1 MVSSQEVLIR
11 DLFSILEREVGIQS
25 YKVIVVFTTARL
37 TGVLAEMFNSVS
49 AQTGYK
55 ALLETH
61 SRNTQKQRE
70 RSSEQFRKQRNAIL
84 FSSDVTA
91 CRMDNPSVTSV
102 LLVGLT
108 DRGRSISTASD
119 GRPALGRMARGRS
132 SWRTTRRAT

>member
-70 RSSEQFRKQRNAIL
+70 RSSEQFRKQRNVIL

-91 CRMDNPSVTSV
+91 
-102 LLVGLT
+102 
-108 DRGRSISTASD
+108 
-119 GRPALGRMARGRS
+119 
-132 SWRTTRRAT
+132 

>member
-55 ALLETH
+55 ALLEMH

-70 RSSEQFRKQRNAIL
+70 RGPQSNSASSGMPSCSTWTSRSAGWAI
-84 FSSDVTA
+84 
-91 CRMDNPSVTSV
+91 PTSR
-102 LLVGLT
+102 L
-108 DRGRSISTASD
+108 
-119 GRPALGRMARGRS
+119 S
-132 SWRTTRRAT
+132 SWWA

>member
-55 ALLETH
+55 ALLEMH

-70 RSSEQFRKQRNAIL
+70 RGPQSNSASSG
-84 FSSDVTA
+84 
-91 CRMDNPSVTSV
+91 MPSCSARTSRPD
-102 LLVGLT
+102 GWT
-108 DRGRSISTASD
+108 MPAS
-119 GRPALGRMARGRS
+119 RLS
-132 SWRTTRRAT
+132 SWWA